1 MPQKGG
7 GGGRRERKKKGKD
20 LLWINQV
27 PTRKSKAAQNLVT
40 SRGLQEER
48 GWKQAGRRGSR
59 SQAILRMLSS
69 WLLTEHIHL
78 VLFIYGQ
85 GTVRHLGKN

>member
-1 MPQKGG
+1 M
-7 GGGRRERKKKGKD
+7 
-20 LLWINQV
+20 
-27 PTRKSKAAQNLVT
+27 T